1 MSNMQAVET
10 ARLVGA
16 AGLSNGLC
24 KADNAKDNRGAI
36 CDYPL
41 TTEQPMATS
50 VDPLVIRIFVLRVSF
65 TSVYQKMS
73 K

>member
-50 VDPLVIRIFVLRVSF
+50 VDPLVIRIFVYELALLQFIR
-65 TSVYQKMS
+65 K
-73 K
+73 